1 MNLKK
6 LPPFFFLLFTL
17 SSILLF
23 QSCAPKELYDLIQ
36 EEYPPDSITLEET
49 PQSAESGKPG
59 SGSLETFPIEQIS
72 EEKYAY
78 RQLGSSTRQIYDEM
92 LTAILHQEEKIHL
105 STTDLEVMQEAYA
118 AICADYGGLFWV
130 NGYVYT
136 QYTQG
141 EELVSLEFSPK
152 YTMEEAERTQVQA
165 QIDEVA
171 GQWLEGIS
179 MQDSSYDKIK
189 HVYDQLAQNVEYVPG
204 AQDSQNII
212 SVFLRNQ
219 TVCQGYA
226 CAVQYLLERLGI
238 QSVIVSGTARGESHA
253 WNLVA
258 LEDGYYYMDVTWGN
272 TKYLDKEGGETP
284 YIDYKYLAMTTDEM
298 EIEHVPDGALELPE
312 CTAVANNYF
321 HKEGNYIVQ
330 WEPDRIGQKL
340 AQAWEQGESITLR
353 FSEKALMEQVF
364 QYFVTESHVAD
375 YCNGLTKINFI
386 QDDEWNEIRFVFI

>member
-1 MNLKK
+1 
-6 LPPFFFLLFTL
+6 
-17 SSILLF
+17 
-23 QSCAPKELYDLIQ
+23 
-36 EEYPPDSITLEET
+36 
-49 PQSAESGKPG
+49 
-59 SGSLETFPIEQIS
+59 
-72 EEKYAY
+72 
-78 RQLGSSTRQIYDEM
+78 
-92 LTAILHQEEKIHL
+92 
-105 STTDLEVMQEAYA
+105 
-118 AICADYGGLFWV
+118 
-130 NGYVYT
+130 
-136 QYTQG
+136 
-141 EELVSLEFSPK
+141 
-152 YTMEEAERTQVQA
+152 
-165 QIDEVA
+165 
-171 GQWLEGIS
+171 